1 VRTRV
6 VLAYALMC
14 LIWGSTWL
22 AIKVALTGM
31 PPLAGVGTR
40 FVIAGLFLYFVAA
53 VVRPPAA
60 ERTPLSLILVL
71 ALTLFGGN
79 YVLTYFAE
87 THLAS
92 GLVAVLFGTMPFF
105 IFLFGAVMY
114 GERVTPL
121 ALAAGIIA
129 LIGVAVISLTG
140 QGGELIFALAA
151 LCASGLSAFG
161 NTYLKRF
168 AHTEPL
174 RTLPPAMLLAGS
186 VTLLFGLLFQ
196 PVDVH
201 AALGIAPVAATLYL
215 ALIGSGV
222 AFFLNH
228 WLLQRLSAWSVGLS
242 TLILPVIAVAIGIAV
257 AHEPVG
263 PRDLIGAILV
273 IIGVGLALSQRQNA
287 ARVATATNTT
297 PA

>member
-1 VRTRV
+1 
-6 VLAYALMC
+6 MC

-40 FVIAGLFLYFVAA
+40 FVIAGLFLYLVAA
-53 VVRPPAA
+53 VVRPPAGKP
-60 ERTPLSLILVL
+60 TPFPLIVVL
-71 ALTLFGGN
+71 ALTFFGGN

-105 IFLFGAVMY
+105 IFLFGALMY
-114 GERVTPL
+114 GERVTTL
-121 ALAAGIIA
+121 ALGSGIIA

-151 LCASGLSAFG
+151 LCASALSAFG

-174 RTLPPAMLLAGS
+174 RTLPPAMLLAGC
-186 VTLLFGLLFQ
+186 VTLAFGLIFQ
-196 PVDVH
+196 PVNVR

-215 ALIGSGV
+215 ALVGSGV

-242 TLILPVIAVAIGIAV
+242 ALILPVIAVAIGIVV

-263 PRDLIGAILV
+263 PRDLIGAVLV
-273 IIGVGLALSQRQNA
+273 VIGVGLALSQQRNA
-287 ARVATATNTT
+287 ARAATATDTT
-297 PA
+297 AA